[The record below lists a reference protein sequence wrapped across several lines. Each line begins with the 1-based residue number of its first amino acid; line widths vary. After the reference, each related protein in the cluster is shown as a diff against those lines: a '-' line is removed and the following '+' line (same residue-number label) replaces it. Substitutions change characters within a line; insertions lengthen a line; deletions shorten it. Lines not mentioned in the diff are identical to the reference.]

1 MSESAAQSAELPLEK
16 EKMANVDLAPYHEAP
31 FGQRLMSRG
40 NMRLMLSAGATLT
53 LGIMGRY
60 GLLQVGAHLSL
71 FLSVQT
77 PLKEAVSSDNVGLVK
92 VTLRCIGESFL

>member
-1 MSESAAQSAELPLEK
+1 MNESAAQPAGLPLEK
-16 EKMANVDLAPYHEAP
+16 GKMENVDPAPYHEAP

-60 GLLQVGAHLSL
+60 GLLQDGARLIL
-71 FLSVQT
+71 FLSM
-77 PLKEAVSSDNVGLVK
+77 
-92 VTLRCIGESFL
+92 